1 MKRSWL
7 IVLAAVAALGA
18 FTVFAASTSATMRGG
33 DELRLGCG
41 GSKLTVTR
49 VDTKTIVAKCVAL
62 PTSTAP
68 TATPTRTAPA
78 TATPTRPAPATA
90 TPTRTPSST
99 SAPTLGGCQVF
110 PANNSWNQDISSA
123 PLHAN
128 SANYIASINATS
140 RFLHADFGSNPS
152 YGIPFVV
159 VPSTQAKVPITFT
172 AYGDESDPGPY
183 PVPLT
188 GPVEAGGDH
197 HVLVLQ
203 QGACKL
209 YELYGAVRNTT
220 GWNADS
226 GAVFDLSSNALRPDY
241 WTSADAA
248 GLPILPGL
256 VRYDE
261 VKSGKITHALRV
273 TVDATQRGFIHPAT
287 HFASGSTNASLP
299 PMGLRLRL
307 KAGYDISG
315 FTGDARVILEAAKTY
330 GLIVADN
337 GSSWFITGGTDGR
350 WNDTDLDQ
358 LKTVPGSAFEAVD
371 TGPIIR

>member
-1 MKRSWL
+1 MKRRWMIGAAGL
-7 IVLAAVAALGA
+7 GAVAALGA
-18 FTVFAASTSATMRGG
+18 FTVFAASTSATLRGG
-33 DELRLGCG
+33 DELRLGCS

-49 VDTKTIVAKCVAL
+49 VDTKTIVAKCTGTSSSL
-62 PTSTAP
+62 PATSTATRTVAANVTKTPLP
-68 TATPTRTAPA
+68 TATPN
-78 TATPTRPAPATA
+78 PTGT
-90 TPTRTPSST
+90 TGT
-99 SAPTLGGCQVF
+99 TLGGCQVF
-110 PANNSWNQDISSA
+110 PADNAWNKDISSA

-128 SANYIASINATS
+128 SANYIASINATQW
-140 RFLHADFGSNPS
+140 FVHADFGSNPT

-183 PVPLT
+183 PAPLNA
-188 GPVEAGGDH
+188 PVEAGGDR

-203 QGACKL
+203 QGSCKL
-209 YELYGAVRNTT
+209 YELYGAARNTT

-337 GSSWFITGGTDGR
+337 GSSWFISGATDSR

-358 LKTVPGSAFEAVD
+358 LKSVPGNAFEAVD
-371 TGPIIR
+371 TGPIIK